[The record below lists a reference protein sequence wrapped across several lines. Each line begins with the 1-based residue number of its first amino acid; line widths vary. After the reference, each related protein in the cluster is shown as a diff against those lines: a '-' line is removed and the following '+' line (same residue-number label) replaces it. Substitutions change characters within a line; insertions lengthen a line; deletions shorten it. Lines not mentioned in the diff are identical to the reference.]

1 MNLIRQ
7 KLLGIVFLLVSILT
21 IIFASYCGEDCGFAL
36 IIGIPMS
43 LVLMFSKEHLLTSDI
58 EEEEEL

>member
-1 MNLIRQ
+1 MNLIKQ
-7 KLLGIVFLLVSILT
+7 KLLGVTFLLLSILT
-21 IIFASYCGEDCGFAL
+21 VIFASHCGEDCGFAL